1 MGSFLDGVDQQTEVF
16 GFVFIILAAYLYIKC
31 GS

>member
-16 GFVFIILAAYLYIKC
+16 GFVFIVLAAYLYIKC
-31 GS
+31 V